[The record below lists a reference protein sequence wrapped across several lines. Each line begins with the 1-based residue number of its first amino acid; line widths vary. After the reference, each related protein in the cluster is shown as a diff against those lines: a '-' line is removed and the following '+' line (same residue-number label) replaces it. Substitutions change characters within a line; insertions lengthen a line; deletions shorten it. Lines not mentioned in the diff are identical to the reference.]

1 MDLKKIVTC
10 GSVDDGKSTLI
21 GRIIYETKNILD
33 DQKLKL
39 KKLSS
44 RYGTTGSKLDFALLL
59 DGLQDEREQGITI
72 DVAHRYINYKNQRLV
87 FHDSPG
93 HHQYTRNVVT
103 AASNCQIA
111 ILLVDSKKGV
121 LEQTIRHIKIL
132 EFLEIKN
139 IIFAINKIDT
149 IKYNKNKFE
158 NIKKNLDRFLK
169 NKIDIK
175 KFYIP
180 TSALIGDNVVSRSK
194 KIKWYKGK
202 SILDTIIAINNK
214 KFNTHSY
221 LSVQNIHR
229 PNRQIRNFLGNLQGS
244 LKVNQQVKILPS
256 ENITTIKSI
265 FHNLKKVK
273 KLSNSYA
280 SLDLNK
286 QIDISKGDIIV
297 PLNDKSIMNG
307 NAFNADVVITFSEKL
322 IPGREYLIRIH
333 NKISKVTILK
343 IKKNNDIS
351 QVKNSNI
358 NELDL
363 NETGQIEFSSNEQ
376 LAYSIDDKAPGLKN
390 FILIDELSFA
400 VVCAGKINFELRRSG
415 NIFKTEG
422 KINKVIRS
430 KIKRQKPKCIWFTG
444 LSGSGKSTI
453 AQALEKKLSQN
464 NKHTYVLDG
473 DNLRLGI
480 NKNLGFSAADR
491 AENIRRVAEIS
502 KLMVDAG
509 LIVIVAV
516 ISPFEKDR
524 AFAKS
529 LFQKNEFYEIF
540 VNTPLKVCMKRDP
553 KNLYK
558 KTKSIKNFSTIGL
571 TGSYEQPKNPFLKID
586 TSKEDIST
594 SINKIIK
601 KIF

>member
-1 MDLKKIVTC
+1 M
-10 GSVDDGKSTLI
+10 
-21 GRIIYETKNILD
+21 
-33 DQKLKL
+33 
-39 KKLSS
+39 
-44 RYGTTGSKLDFALLL
+44 
-59 DGLQDEREQGITI
+59 
-72 DVAHRYINYKNQRLV
+72 
-87 FHDSPG
+87 
-93 HHQYTRNVVT
+93 
-103 AASNCQIA
+103 
-111 ILLVDSKKGV
+111 
-121 LEQTIRHIKIL
+121 
-132 EFLEIKN
+132 
-139 IIFAINKIDT
+139 
-149 IKYNKNKFE
+149 
-158 NIKKNLDRFLK
+158 
-169 NKIDIK
+169 
-175 KFYIP
+175 
-180 TSALIGDNVVSRSK
+180 
-194 KIKWYKGK
+194 
-202 SILDTIIAINNK
+202 
-214 KFNTHSY
+214 
-221 LSVQNIHR
+221 
-229 PNRQIRNFLGNLQGS
+229 
-244 LKVNQQVKILPS
+244 
-256 ENITTIKSI
+256 
-265 FHNLKKVK
+265 KKVK

-307 NAFNADVVITFSEKL
+307 NAFNADVVITSSEKL

-415 NIFKTEG
+415 NVFKTEG
-422 KINKVIRS
+422 KINKDIRS

-480 NKNLGFSAADR
+480 NKNLGFSAVDR